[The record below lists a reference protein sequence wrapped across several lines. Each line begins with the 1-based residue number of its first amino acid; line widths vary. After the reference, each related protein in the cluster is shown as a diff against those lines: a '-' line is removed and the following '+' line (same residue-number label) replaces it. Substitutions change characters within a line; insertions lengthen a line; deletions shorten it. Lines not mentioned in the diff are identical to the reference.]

1 MLTNDQIFKDIYIK
15 RSSLRI
21 SSLYLN
27 TTKSEFPNDEFV
39 EVGAGHFLDPI
50 QVWARDTL

>member
-15 RSSLRI
+15 RSSLWIR
-21 SSLYLN
+21 SLFLN